1 MKKINLIFFHPY
13 SGLGGADRSIARVIN
28 NLDQNIF
35 NFHFITI
42 SKPNIKLFLKK
53 KVFFHKINSTRTLF
67 SIFKIRRIL
76 KNINDNKKK
85 NIFVSNQN
93 FANIL
98 SFLILINF
106 KNFKHILI
114 ERNSLDELSYSKN
127 FHDFFK
133 KKIIKYFIKILY
145 KYSDLVICISKKL
158 SQEIKEYTGAK
169 TKIIYNPALDNSIF
183 EKNLKYSKIKSNKNI
198 IINVARLEIQKDQIT
213 LLRAFKNI
221 QDKKNFKLMIIG
233 YGSCYVNLKNFIQ
246 QNRLQKNVKIIR
258 KIKNAHSYLKKAK
271 LFVLCSKYE
280 GFGNVLIEA
289 GINKIPIISSN
300 CKHGPTEILK
310 NGKYGD
316 LFQVGDH
323 RELTRKIK
331 NFINNPQ
338 KLIKKTNKFYKSLK
352 RFNTKKIIIEYEKS
366 FLNV

>member
-42 SKPNIKLFLKK
+42 SKPNIKLFLNK
-53 KVFFHKINSTRTLF
+53 KVIFHKINSSRTFF

-76 KNINDNKKK
+76 KNINDYKKK

-93 FANIL
+93 FANII
-98 SFLILINF
+98 SFFILF
-106 KNFKHILI
+106 RLKKFKHILI

-133 KKIIKYFIKILY
+133 KKIIKYCIKILY
-145 KYSDLVICISKKL
+145 KYSDLVICISKRL
-158 SQEIKEYTGAK
+158 SQEIKEYTSAK

-198 IINVARLEIQKDQIT
+198 IINIARLEIQKDQLT
-213 LLRAFKNI
+213 LIRAFKNI
-221 QDKKNFKLMIIG
+221 ENKKNYKLVIIG
-233 YGSCYVNLKNFIQ
+233 YGSCYNILKNFIQ
-246 QNRLQKNVKIIR
+246 QNKLQKDIKIIR
-258 KIKNAHSYLKKAK
+258 TIKNPHSYLKKAK

-289 GINKIPIISSN
+289 GAYKIPIISSN
-300 CKHGPTEILK
+300 CKHGPSEILGY
-310 NGKYGD
+310 GKYGD
-316 LFQVGDH
+316 LFEVGNYKQ
-323 RELTRKIK
+323 LSYKI
-331 NFINNPQ
+331 Q
-338 KLIKKTNKFYKSLK
+338 KYLSHQRFLKSKSLKFYKSLK
-352 RFNTKKIIIEYEKS
+352 RFKTKKIIKEYDYLFKS
-366 FLNV
+366 I

>member
-1 MKKINLIFFHPY
+1 MKKINLIFFHPH
-13 SGLGGADRSIARVIN
+13 SGFGGADRSIARVIN
-28 NLDQNIF
+28 NLDQRIF
-35 NFHFITI
+35 NFHFISI
-42 SKPNIKLFLKK
+42 SKPNIKFFLKR
-53 KVFFHKINSTRTLF
+53 KVFFHRIKTSRTLF
-67 SIFKIRRIL
+67 SIFKIRKIL
-76 KNINDNKKK
+76 ENINNYKKK
-85 NIFVSNQN
+85 NIFISNQN

-98 SFLILINF
+98 SFLILFNF
-106 KNFKHILI
+106 KNIKHILI
-114 ERNSLDELSYSKN
+114 ERNSLDELSFSKN
-127 FHDFFK
+127 IYEFIK
-133 KKIIKYFIKILY
+133 KKIIKYCVKILY

-169 TKIIYNPALDNSIF
+169 TKVIYNPALDNSIF
-183 EKNLKYSKIKSNKNI
+183 KKNLKYSKIKSNKNI
-198 IINVARLEIQKDQIT
+198 IVNVERLEMQKDQIT

-233 YGSCYVNLKNFIQ
+233 YGSCYVALKNFIQ

-300 CKHGPTEILK
+300 CKHGPTEILE

-316 LFQVGDH
+316 LFKVGDH
-323 RELTRKIK
+323 GELTRKIK

-338 KLIKKTNKFYKSLK
+338 KLIKKSNKFYKSLK
-352 RFNTKKIIIEYEKS
+352 RFNTKKIIIEYKKS
-366 FLNV
+366 LLNV